1 MPREPKEPH
10 AELVAGENAARG
22 YTSKCGCAG
31 YFAARSSRSR
41 TCTARSGRTGG
52 PAGTP
57 DYNPPDAIM
66 PDHEAELGLTSC
78 PKHCFGRALAK
89 SDAVV
94 VGEVAEMDEATII
107 GD

>member
-1 MPREPKEPH
+1 M
-10 AELVAGENAARG
+10 RG
-22 YTSKCGCAG
+22 YHRISCGIDSSGLIAAAG
-31 YFAARSSRSR
+31 FSSFA
-41 TCTARSGRTGG
+41 G
-52 PAGTP
+52 PCRAA
-57 DYNPPDAIM
+57 NAIM